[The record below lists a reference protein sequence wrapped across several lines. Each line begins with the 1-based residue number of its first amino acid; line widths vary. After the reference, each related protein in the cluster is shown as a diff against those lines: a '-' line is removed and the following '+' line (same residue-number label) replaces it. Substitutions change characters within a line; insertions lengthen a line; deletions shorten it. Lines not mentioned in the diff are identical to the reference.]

1 MQNTSSQSVNN
12 KLNGHNAH
20 SAPQFLPAEPFPWA
34 EMEENDWDLSQLLGL
49 LKRRA
54 LIIAGVATTVM
65 AGVTYITLTQE
76 PQYESNF
83 RLLVEP
89 VNEND
94 NSSLSKLT
102 SVVDSNFGK
111 SGLDYE
117 TQIEVLK
124 SPELMNDIVNELQG
138 KYPDIT
144 YESLIEEDTLNIIR
158 LGDTKIIEVRYQNDN
173 PTQIKEVLDT
183 VAKTYLKY
191 SLEKRQT
198 QLNQGIRFVEKE
210 LPPIKKQVDSL
221 QKQLQAFRQE
231 YQFFDP
237 NTQSSQVS
245 EQLKLLAEQRQQ
257 VEQQLAKA
265 KANFALLQ
273 QEQGALAILKNAVV
287 YQQLV
292 TQLRE
297 LESKIAEEST
307 RFQDNAPSMQRLK
320 EKRQKLI
327 PLLQQE
333 GRRIL
338 NLTLS
343 EAANQVQTLEVQSQ
357 QLSAA
362 EQKLGQQI
370 QQLPA
375 LARRY
380 TELQQNLQIA
390 NESLNRFLTTRQNLQ
405 IEAAQTEL
413 PWEIIKAPTLPEDPV
428 SPNIPRNLILGVVA
442 SALLGIGAALF
453 REKLDNTYH
462 NVDALKDDLKLP
474 LLGALP
480 IDKNLENNQKRT
492 AKAESFQETQA
503 DDITEFSPMFHP
515 ESTPSYFQESGQ
527 FVEALRVVHTNLQ
540 LLSSDRQIRSIVI
553 SSALPGDGKSTV
565 AYNLAQVAAS
575 MGQKVLLVDTDLRR
589 PQVHARTGLPNLWGL
604 SNLISGNMK
613 AEEIMQ
619 DLPDIFGCSV
629 ITSGPIPPDA
639 TRLLSSVKMKE
650 LVAEFHQKFDLVI
663 YDAPPLVGLAD
674 ASLLAPHTDGVMLVV
689 RIDKTERS
697 IVKQAID
704 NLKTSRTNVL
714 GIVANGDK
722 SMFHKY
728 YHKYYHS

>member
-1 MQNTSSQSVNN
+1 MQNTSQPLNN
-12 KLNGHNAH
+12 NLNGH
-20 SAPQFLPAEPFPWA
+20 SAPPFLPPEPFPWA

-54 LIIAGVATTVM
+54 LVIVGVATTVM
-65 AGVTYITLTQE
+65 AGVTYKTLTQS

-89 VNEND
+89 VDEND
-94 NSSLSKLT
+94 ESSLSKLT
-102 SVVDSNFGK
+102 AAVDTNLGK

-124 SPELMNDIVNELQG
+124 SPELMNDIVEELQE
-138 KYPDIT
+138 KYPEIT
-144 YESLIEEDTLNIIR
+144 YENLIKEDTLNIVR
-158 LGDTKIIEVRYQNDN
+158 LGETKIIEVRYQDDS
-173 PTQIKEVLDT
+173 PTQIKQVLDT
-183 VAKTYLKY
+183 VAKNYLKY

-210 LPPIKKQVDSL
+210 LPPIKKQVDAL

-231 YQFFDP
+231 YNFFDP

-245 EQLKLLAEQRQQ
+245 EQLKLLSEQRQG

-265 KANFALLQ
+265 RANFALLQ
-273 QEQGALAILKNAVV
+273 QEQGALAVLKNATV

-292 TQLRE
+292 TQLRQ
-297 LESKIAEEST
+297 LETEIAEQST
-307 RFQDNAPSMQRLK
+307 RFQDDAPIMQRLK
-320 EKRQKLI
+320 EKRQKLM

-343 EAANQVQTLEVQSQ
+343 EASNQVQALEVQSQ
-357 QLSAA
+357 QISAA
-362 EQKLGQQI
+362 EQQLSTRIKE
-370 QQLPA
+370 LPA

-380 TELQQNLQIA
+380 TELQQQLKIA
-390 NESLNRFLTTRQNLQ
+390 NESLNRFLTTRQNLR

-413 PWEIIKAPTLPEDPV
+413 PWEIIKAPILPEDPV
-428 SPNIPRNLILGVVA
+428 SPNIPRNLILGFVA
-442 SALLGIGAALF
+442 SGLLGVGAALL
-453 REKLDNTYH
+453 RENLDNTYH
-462 NVDALKDDLKLP
+462 NVYTLKDDLKLP

-480 IDKNLENNQKRT
+480 IDKSLEANK
-492 AKAESFQETQA
+492 KANSSKEQSSQNTQLL
-503 DDITEFSPMFHP
+503 DDTPDFSSIFHP
-515 ESTPSYFQESGQ
+515 ESTPDSYFQQSGQ

-540 LLSSDRQIRSIVI
+540 MLSSDRQVRSIVI

-565 AYNLAQVAAS
+565 AHNLAQVAAS

-589 PQVHARTGLPNLWGL
+589 PQIHARTGLPNLWGL
-604 SNLISGNMK
+604 SNLISGNMP
-613 AEEIMQ
+613 AEEVMQ
-619 DLPDIFGCSV
+619 DLPDIYGCSV
-629 ITSGPIPPDA
+629 ITSGAIPPDA

-650 LVAEFHQKFDLVI
+650 LVKEFHQKFDLVI

-674 ASLLAPHTDGVMLVV
+674 ASLVAPHTDGVVLVV

-714 GIVANGDK
+714 GVVANGDK

>member
-1 MQNTSSQSVNN
+1 MQNTSQPLNN
-12 KLNGHNAH
+12 NLNGH
-20 SAPQFLPAEPFPWA
+20 SAPPFLPPEPFPWA

-54 LIIAGVATTVM
+54 LVIVGVATTVM
-65 AGVTYITLTQE
+65 AGVTYKTLTQS

-89 VNEND
+89 VDEND
-94 NSSLSKLT
+94 ESSLSKLT
-102 SVVDSNFGK
+102 AAVDTNLGK

-124 SPELMNDIVNELQG
+124 SPELMNDIVEELQE
-138 KYPDIT
+138 KYPEIT
-144 YESLIEEDTLNIIR
+144 YENLIKEDTLNIVR
-158 LGDTKIIEVRYQNDN
+158 LGETKIIEVRYQDDS
-173 PTQIKEVLDT
+173 PTQIKQVLDT
-183 VAKTYLKY
+183 VAKNYLKY

-210 LPPIKKQVDSL
+210 LPPINKQVDAL

-231 YQFFDP
+231 YNFFDP

-245 EQLKLLAEQRQQ
+245 EQLKLLSEQRQG

-265 KANFALLQ
+265 RANFALLQ
-273 QEQGALAILKNAVV
+273 QEQGALAVLKNATV

-292 TQLRE
+292 TQLRQ
-297 LESKIAEEST
+297 LETEIAEQST
-307 RFQDNAPSMQRLK
+307 RFQDDAPIMQRLK
-320 EKRQKLI
+320 EKRQKLM

-343 EAANQVQTLEVQSQ
+343 EASNQFQALEVQSQ

-362 EQKLGQQI
+362 EQHLSIQI
-370 QQLPA
+370 KELPA

-380 TELQQNLQIA
+380 TELQQQLKIA
-390 NESLNRFLTTRQNLQ
+390 NESLNRFLTTRQNLR

-413 PWEIIKAPTLPEDPV
+413 PWEIIKAPILPEDPV
-428 SPNIPRNLILGVVA
+428 SPNIPRNLILGFVA
-442 SALLGIGAALF
+442 SGLLGIGAALL

-474 LLGALP
+474 ILGALP
-480 IDKNLENNQKRT
+480 IDKSLEPNK
-492 AKAESFQETQA
+492 KANSSKKESSEDTQML
-503 DDITEFSPMFHP
+503 DDTPDFSSIFHP
-515 ESTPSYFQESGQ
+515 KSTPDSYSQQSGQ

-540 LLSSDRQIRSIVI
+540 MLSSDRQVRSIVI

-604 SNLISGNMK
+604 SNLISGNMP
-613 AEEIMQ
+613 AEEVMQ
-619 DLPDIFGCSV
+619 DLPDIYGCSV
-629 ITSGPIPPDA
+629 ITSGAIPPDA

-650 LVAEFHQKFDLVI
+650 LVKEFHQKFDLVI

-674 ASLLAPHTDGVMLVV
+674 ASLVAPHTDGVVLVV

-714 GIVANGDK
+714 GVVANGDK

>member
-1 MQNTSSQSVNN
+1 MQNTSQPLNN
-12 KLNGHNAH
+12 NLNGH
-20 SAPQFLPAEPFPWA
+20 SAPPFLPPEPFPWA

-54 LIIAGVATTVM
+54 LVIVGVATTVM
-65 AGVTYITLTQE
+65 AGVTYKTLTQS

-89 VNEND
+89 VDEND
-94 NSSLSKLT
+94 ESSLSKLT
-102 SVVDSNFGK
+102 AAVDTNLGK

-124 SPELMNDIVNELQG
+124 SPELMNDIVEELQE
-138 KYPDIT
+138 KYPEIT
-144 YESLIEEDTLNIIR
+144 YENLIKEDTLNIVR
-158 LGDTKIIEVRYQNDN
+158 LGETKIIEVRYQDDS
-173 PTQIKEVLDT
+173 PTQINQVLDT
-183 VAKTYLKY
+183 VAKNYLKY

-210 LPPIKKQVDSL
+210 LPPINKQVDAL

-231 YQFFDP
+231 YNFFDP

-245 EQLKLLAEQRQQ
+245 EQLKLLSEQRQG

-265 KANFALLQ
+265 RANFALLQ
-273 QEQGALAILKNAVV
+273 QEQGALAVLKNATV

-292 TQLRE
+292 TQLRQ
-297 LESKIAEEST
+297 LETEIAEQST
-307 RFQDNAPSMQRLK
+307 RFQDDAPIMQRLK
-320 EKRQKLI
+320 EKRQKLM

-343 EAANQVQTLEVQSQ
+343 EASNQFQALEVQSQ

-362 EQKLGQQI
+362 EQHLSIQI
-370 QQLPA
+370 KELPA

-380 TELQQNLQIA
+380 TELQQQLKIA
-390 NESLNRFLTTRQNLQ
+390 NESLNRFLTTRQNLR

-413 PWEIIKAPTLPEDPV
+413 PWEIIKAPILPEDPV
-428 SPNIPRNLILGVVA
+428 SPNIPRNLILGFVA
-442 SALLGIGAALF
+442 SGLLGIGAALL

-474 LLGALP
+474 ILGALP
-480 IDKNLENNQKRT
+480 IDKSLEPNK
-492 AKAESFQETQA
+492 KANSSKKESSEDTQML
-503 DDITEFSPMFHP
+503 DDTPDFSSIFHP
-515 ESTPSYFQESGQ
+515 KSTPDSYSQQSGQ

-540 LLSSDRQIRSIVI
+540 MLSSDRQVRSIVI

-604 SNLISGNMK
+604 SNLISGNMP
-613 AEEIMQ
+613 AEEVMQ
-619 DLPDIFGCSV
+619 DLPDIYGCSV
-629 ITSGPIPPDA
+629 ITSGAIPPDA

-650 LVAEFHQKFDLVI
+650 LVKEFHQKFDLVI

-674 ASLLAPHTDGVMLVV
+674 ASLVAPHTDGVVLVV

-714 GIVANGDK
+714 GVVANGDK

>member
-1 MQNTSSQSVNN
+1 MQNTSQPLNN
-12 KLNGHNAH
+12 NLNGH
-20 SAPQFLPAEPFPWA
+20 SAPPFLPPEPFPWA

-54 LIIAGVATTVM
+54 LVIVGVATTVM
-65 AGVTYITLTQE
+65 AGVTYKTLTQS

-89 VNEND
+89 VDEND
-94 NSSLSKLT
+94 ESSLSKLT
-102 SVVDSNFGK
+102 AAVDTNLGK

-124 SPELMNDIVNELQG
+124 SPELMNDIVEELQE
-138 KYPDIT
+138 KYPEIT
-144 YESLIEEDTLNIIR
+144 YENLIKEDTLNIVR
-158 LGDTKIIEVRYQNDN
+158 LGETKIIEVRYQDDS
-173 PTQIKEVLDT
+173 PTQIKQVLDT
-183 VAKTYLKY
+183 VAKNYLKY

-210 LPPIKKQVDSL
+210 LPPINKQVDTL

-231 YQFFDP
+231 YNFFDP

-245 EQLKLLAEQRQQ
+245 EQLKLLSEQRQG

-265 KANFALLQ
+265 RANFALLQ
-273 QEQGALAILKNAVV
+273 QEQGALAVLKNATV

-292 TQLRE
+292 TQLRQ
-297 LESKIAEEST
+297 LETEIAEQST
-307 RFQDNAPSMQRLK
+307 RFQDDAPIMQRLK
-320 EKRQKLI
+320 EKRQKLM

-343 EAANQVQTLEVQSQ
+343 EASNQVQALEVQSQ

-362 EQKLGQQI
+362 EQQLSTRIKE
-370 QQLPA
+370 LPA

-380 TELQQNLQIA
+380 TELQQQLKIA
-390 NESLNRFLTTRQNLQ
+390 NESLNRFLTTRQNLR

-413 PWEIIKAPTLPEDPV
+413 PWEIIKAPILPEDPI
-428 SPNIPRNLILGVVA
+428 SPNIPRNLILGFVA
-442 SALLGIGAALF
+442 SALLGIGAALL

-480 IDKNLENNQKRT
+480 IDKSLEANK
-492 AKAESFQETQA
+492 KANSSKEQSSQNTQLL
-503 DDITEFSPMFHP
+503 DDTPDFSPIFHP
-515 ESTPSYFQESGQ
+515 ESTPDSYFQQSGQ

-540 LLSSDRQIRSIVI
+540 MLSSDRQVRSIVI
-553 SSALPGDGKSTV
+553 SSALPGDGKSTD
-565 AYNLAQVAAS
+565 AHNLAQVAAS

-604 SNLISGNMK
+604 SNLISGNMP
-613 AEEIMQ
+613 AEEVMQ
-619 DLPDIFGCSV
+619 DLPDIYGCSV
-629 ITSGPIPPDA
+629 ITSGAIPPDA

-650 LVAEFHQKFDLVI
+650 LVKEFHQKFDLVI

-674 ASLLAPHTDGVMLVV
+674 ASLVAPHTDGVVLVV

-714 GIVANGDK
+714 GVVANGDK

>member
-1 MQNTSSQSVNN
+1 MQNTSQPLNN
-12 KLNGHNAH
+12 NLNGH
-20 SAPQFLPAEPFPWA
+20 SAPPFLPPEPFPWA

-54 LIIAGVATTVM
+54 LVIVGVATTVM
-65 AGVTYITLTQE
+65 AGVTYKTLTQS

-89 VNEND
+89 VDEND
-94 NSSLSKLT
+94 ESSLSKLT
-102 SVVDSNFGK
+102 AAVDTNLGK

-124 SPELMNDIVNELQG
+124 SPELMNDIVEELQE
-138 KYPDIT
+138 KYPEIT
-144 YESLIEEDTLNIIR
+144 YENLIKEDTLNIVR
-158 LGDTKIIEVRYQNDN
+158 LGETKIIEVRYQDDS
-173 PTQIKEVLDT
+173 PTQIKQVLDT
-183 VAKTYLKY
+183 VAKNYLKY

-210 LPPIKKQVDSL
+210 LPPINKQVDTL

-231 YQFFDP
+231 YNFFDP

-245 EQLKLLAEQRQQ
+245 EQLKLLSEQRQG

-265 KANFALLQ
+265 RANFALLQ
-273 QEQGALAILKNAVV
+273 QEQGALAVLKNATV

-292 TQLRE
+292 TQLRQ
-297 LESKIAEEST
+297 LETEIAEQST
-307 RFQDNAPSMQRLK
+307 RFQDDAPIMQRLK
-320 EKRQKLI
+320 EKRQKLM

-343 EAANQVQTLEVQSQ
+343 EASNQVQALEVQSQ

-362 EQKLGQQI
+362 EQQLSTRIKE
-370 QQLPA
+370 LPA

-380 TELQQNLQIA
+380 TELQQQLKIA
-390 NESLNRFLTTRQNLQ
+390 NESLNRFLTTRQNLR

-413 PWEIIKAPTLPEDPV
+413 PWEIIKAPILPEDPI
-428 SPNIPRNLILGVVA
+428 SPNIPRNLILGFVA
-442 SALLGIGAALF
+442 SGLLGVGAALL

-480 IDKNLENNQKRT
+480 IDKSLEANK
-492 AKAESFQETQA
+492 KANSSKEQSSQNTQLL
-503 DDITEFSPMFHP
+503 DDTPDFSSIFHP
-515 ESTPSYFQESGQ
+515 ESTPDSYFQQSGQ

-540 LLSSDRQIRSIVI
+540 MLSSDRQVRSIVI

-589 PQVHARTGLPNLWGL
+589 PQVHAQTGLSNLWGL
-604 SNLISGNMK
+604 SNLISGNMP
-613 AEEIMQ
+613 AEEVMQ
-619 DLPDIFGCSV
+619 DLPDIYGCSV
-629 ITSGPIPPDA
+629 ITSGAIPPDA

-650 LVAEFHQKFDLVI
+650 LVKEFHQKFDLVI

-674 ASLLAPHTDGVMLVV
+674 ASLVAPHTDGVVLVV

-714 GIVANGDK
+714 GVVANGDK

>member
-65 AGVTYITLTQE
+65 AGVTYKTLTQE

-428 SPNIPRNLILGVVA
+428 SPNIPRNLTLGFVA
-442 SALLGIGAALF
+442 SALLGIGAALL

>member
-1 MQNTSSQSVNN
+1 MQNTSQPLNN
-12 KLNGHNAH
+12 NLNGH
-20 SAPQFLPAEPFPWA
+20 SAPPFLPPEPFPWA

-54 LIIAGVATTVM
+54 LVIVGVATTVM
-65 AGVTYITLTQE
+65 AGVTYKTLTQS

-89 VNEND
+89 VDEND
-94 NSSLSKLT
+94 ESSLSKLT
-102 SVVDSNFGK
+102 AAVDTNLGK

-124 SPELMNDIVNELQG
+124 SPELMNDIVEELQE
-138 KYPDIT
+138 KYPEIT
-144 YESLIEEDTLNIIR
+144 YENLIKEDTLNIVR
-158 LGDTKIIEVRYQNDN
+158 LGETKIIEVRYQDDS
-173 PTQIKEVLDT
+173 PTQIKQVLDT
-183 VAKTYLKY
+183 VAKNYLKY

-210 LPPIKKQVDSL
+210 LPPINKQVDTL

-231 YQFFDP
+231 YNFFDP

-245 EQLKLLAEQRQQ
+245 EQLKLLSEQRQG

-265 KANFALLQ
+265 RANFALLQ
-273 QEQGALAILKNAVV
+273 QEQGALAVLKNATV

-292 TQLRE
+292 TQLRQ
-297 LESKIAEEST
+297 LETEIAEQST
-307 RFQDNAPSMQRLK
+307 RFQDDAPIMQRLK
-320 EKRQKLI
+320 EKRQKLM

-343 EAANQVQTLEVQSQ
+343 EASNQVQALEVQSQ

-362 EQKLGQQI
+362 EQQLSTRIKE
-370 QQLPA
+370 LPA

-380 TELQQNLQIA
+380 TELQQQLKIA
-390 NESLNRFLTTRQNLQ
+390 NESLNRFLTTRQNLR

-413 PWEIIKAPTLPEDPV
+413 PWEIIKAPILPEDPV
-428 SPNIPRNLILGVVA
+428 SPNIPRNLILGFVA
-442 SALLGIGAALF
+442 SGLLGVGAALL

-462 NVDALKDDLKLP
+462 NVDTLKDDLKLP

-480 IDKNLENNQKRT
+480 IDKSLEANK
-492 AKAESFQETQA
+492 KANSSKEQSSQNTQLL
-503 DDITEFSPMFHP
+503 DDTPDFSSIFHP
-515 ESTPSYFQESGQ
+515 ESTPDSYFQQSGQ

-540 LLSSDRQIRSIVI
+540 MLSSDRQVRSIVI

-565 AYNLAQVAAS
+565 AHNLAQVAAS

-589 PQVHARTGLPNLWGL
+589 PQIHARTGLPNLWGL
-604 SNLISGNMK
+604 SNLISGNMP
-613 AEEIMQ
+613 AEEVMQ
-619 DLPDIFGCSV
+619 DLPDIYGCSV
-629 ITSGPIPPDA
+629 ITSGAIPPDA

-650 LVAEFHQKFDLVI
+650 LVKEFHQKFDLVI

-674 ASLLAPHTDGVMLVV
+674 ASLVAPHTDGVVLVV

-714 GIVANGDK
+714 GVVANGDK

>member
-1 MQNTSSQSVNN
+1 MQNTSSQSLNAN
-12 KLNGHNAH
+12 LNGH
-20 SAPQFLPAEPFPWA
+20 SAPPFHSPEPFPWA

-65 AGVTYITLTQE
+65 AGVTYFTLTQV
-76 PQYESNF
+76 PQYENNF

-89 VNEND
+89 VDEDNE
-94 NSSLSKLT
+94 SSLSKLT
-102 SVVDSNFGK
+102 SAVDANLGK

-124 SPELMNDIVNELQG
+124 SPELMNDIVGELQA

-144 YESLIEEDTLNIIR
+144 YENLIKEDALNIIR
-158 LGDTKIIEVRYQNDN
+158 LGETKIIEVRYQNDS

-183 VAKTYLKY
+183 VARNYLKY

-210 LPPIKKQVDSL
+210 LPPIKAEVDNI

-231 YQFFDP
+231 YNFFDP
-237 NTQSSQVS
+237 STQSSQVS
-245 EQLKLLAEQRQQ
+245 EQLKLLAEQRQG

-265 KANFALLQ
+265 RANFALLQ
-273 QEQGALAILKNAVV
+273 QEQGALAVLKDAAV

-292 TQLRE
+292 TELRQLE
-297 LESKIAEEST
+297 AKIAEEST
-307 RFQDNAPSMQRLK
+307 RFQDNAPLMQRLR

-333 GRRIL
+333 GQRIVNL
-338 NLTLS
+338 NLS
-343 EAANQVQTLEVQSQ
+343 EAANQVQALEVQSQ
-357 QLSAA
+357 QLTSA
-362 EQKLGQQI
+362 EQTLSKQI
-370 QQLPA
+370 QELPA

-390 NESLNRFLTTRQNLQ
+390 NESLNRFLTTRQNLR

-413 PWEIIKAPTLPEDPV
+413 PWEMIKAPITPEDPV
-428 SPNIPRNLILGVVA
+428 SPNIPRNLILGFVA
-442 SALLGIGAALF
+442 SALLGVGAALL

-462 NVDALKDDLKLP
+462 SIDALKDDLKLP

-480 IDKNLENNQKRT
+480 IDKSLESNK
-492 AKAESFQETQA
+492 KANSSKKESSQDTQLL
-503 DDITEFSPMFHP
+503 DDTPEFSQIFHP
-515 ESTPSYFQESGQ
+515 ESTPDSYFQQSGQ

-540 LLSSDRQIRSIVI
+540 MLSSDRQVRSIVI

-589 PQVHARTGLPNLWGL
+589 PQVHARTGLLNLWGL
-604 SNLISGNMK
+604 SNLISGNMP
-613 AEEIMQ
+613 AEQVMQ
-619 DLPDIFGCSV
+619 ELPNIYGCSV
-629 ITSGPIPPDA
+629 ITSGAIPPDA
-639 TRLLSSVKMKE
+639 TRLLSSVKMRE
-650 LVAEFHQKFDLVI
+650 LVAEFRQQFDLVI

-674 ASLLAPHTDGVMLVV
+674 ASLLAPYTDGIVLVV

-704 NLKTSRTNVL
+704 SLKASRTNVL
-714 GIVANGDK
+714 GVVANGDK
-722 SMFHKY
+722 NSFHKY